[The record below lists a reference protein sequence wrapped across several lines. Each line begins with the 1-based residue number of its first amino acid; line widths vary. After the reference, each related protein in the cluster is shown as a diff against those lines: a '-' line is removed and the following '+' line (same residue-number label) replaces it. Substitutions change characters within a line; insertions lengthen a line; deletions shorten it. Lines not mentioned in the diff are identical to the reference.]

1 MAERLWSR
9 PQSQLLASPPTLPSL
24 YYTFSLVLK
33 TQKLMSIST
42 SQTQKIYLCLKYP
55 SPPQIILSW
64 LLLILLVSDQN
75 HSLGERGSEASIQS
89 SPTWV
94 TFLLL
99 PHCVDD
105 KPCVLVWNYLIH
117 SLIYSLCVSVSSLK
131 HSFLGAGNCLPCLY
145 IPRT

>member
-1 MAERLWSR
+1 MAERLWPH

-33 TQKLMSIST
+33 TQKLVSISNMEDLSLPEILT
-42 SQTQKIYLCLKYP
+42 H
-55 SPPQIILSW
+55 PQIILSW
-64 LLLILLVSDQN
+64 LLLILLVSDQY

-94 TFLLL
+94 TSLLL

-105 KPCVLVWNYLIH
+105 KPCVLVWNDLIH